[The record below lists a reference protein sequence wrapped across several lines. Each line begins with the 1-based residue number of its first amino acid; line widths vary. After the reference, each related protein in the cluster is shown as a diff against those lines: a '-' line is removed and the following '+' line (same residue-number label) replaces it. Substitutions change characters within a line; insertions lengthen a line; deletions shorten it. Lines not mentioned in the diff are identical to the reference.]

1 MENKQKETANLLF
14 VKNMGELISM
24 ADKSIEK
31 GNYEVALVMLL
42 NIETAFNEIMSG
54 LEQHG
59 IFTHDDMAVVNNYN
73 TRTIANKREK
83 IQNMVMIHFLE
94 SEKAALL
101 FSKQLQKFR
110 EAYDDVLRSHGISH
124 KS

>member
-110 EAYDDVLRSHGISH
+110 EAYDDVLCSHGISH